1 MKIKKRIDLAEILGR
16 EWADIYIGAD
26 GLLYLPGWR
35 RGFEAGD
42 LKAIFYDVQELYRLK
57 HEVARLRRELDR
69 LQDALDQAEKSVW
82 WYRRQVLLE
91 SKLGMMLW
99 RVAA

>member
-1 MKIKKRIDLAEILGR
+1 MQRKRIDLAEILGR
-16 EWADIYIGAD
+16 EWEDIYIGAD

-42 LKAIFYDVQELYRLK
+42 LKAIFYDNQERYRLK
-57 HEVARLRRELDR
+57 HEAARLTRELER
-69 LQDALDQAEKSVW
+69 LQEALDQAEKSVW
-82 WYRRQVLLE
+82 WYRRQMKLE
-91 SKLGMMLW
+91 ASLGLMLA